1 MHDGMVFLQVQKSS
15 KNPWGSAVDTPS
27 VNTGEET
34 RHRAIIDGAVQL
46 FVVVSSHTFGTSS
59 GRTARLGKL
68 LLHYCL
74 LRMDLLVQKLGRQL
88 PAVFDFYLLEH
99 AASPSLVT
107 IVKTRRRNQTKL
119 KYPHTHH
126 VNDHFPGE
134 AGLAACPINSL
145 PPVFQVV
152 HPLGTNQNFSHTV

>member
-1 MHDGMVFLQVQKSS
+1 
-15 KNPWGSAVDTPS
+15 VDTPS
-27 VNTGEET
+27 INTGEET

-46 FVVVSSHTFGTSS
+46 FIVVSSHAFGTSS
-59 GRTARLGKL
+59 GRTARFRKL

-74 LRMDLLVQKLGRQL
+74 LRMDLLIQKLGRQL

-99 AASPSLVT
+99 AASPSLIT
-107 IVKTRRRNQTKL
+107 IVKTIHMKSNQTQVSS
-119 KYPHTHH
+119 HTPCQ
-126 VNDHFPGE
+126 DHFPGE

-152 HPLGTNQNFSHTV
+152 HPLGTNQNFSHTF